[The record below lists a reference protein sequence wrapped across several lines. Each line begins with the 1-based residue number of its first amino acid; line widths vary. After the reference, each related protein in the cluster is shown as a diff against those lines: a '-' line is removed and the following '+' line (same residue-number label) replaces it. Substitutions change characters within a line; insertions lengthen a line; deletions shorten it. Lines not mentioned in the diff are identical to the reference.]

1 MNLDD
6 FEQRLRRQPLR
17 PVPPAWRDAILRSAA
32 AGHSSRSSTLNPQP
46 STCWR
51 DWLWPSPAAWAGL
64 AATWVVILALN
75 HAAAPQLSATGP
87 RFAGG
92 INSYV
97 LFSRLAEETDL
108 VSEMPTAPPTA
119 ERPRRAIPGPRSD
132 ARRRSLSA

>member
-6 FEQRLRRQPLR
+6 FEARLSRQPLR
-17 PVPPAWRDAILRSAA
+17 PVPPAWRDEVLRSAA

-46 STCWR
+46 STFWR
-51 DWLWPSPAAWAGL
+51 SWLWPSPVAWAGL

-75 HAAAPQLSATGP
+75 HAAAPPMSASGP
-87 RFAGG
+87 RFAGS

-97 LFSRLAEETDL
+97 LLSRLAEETDL
-108 VSEMPTAPPTA
+108 LSETPTAPPAA

-132 ARRRSLSA
+132 ARRRILSA

>member
-6 FEQRLRRQPLR
+6 FEARLGRQPLR
-17 PVPPAWRDAILRSAA
+17 PVPPAWRDAILD
-32 AGHSSRSSTLNPQP
+32 SSRPSTLNPQP
-46 STCWR
+46 STSWR
-51 DWLWPSPAAWAGL
+51 SWLWPSPVAWAGL

-87 RFAGG
+87 RFAGS

-97 LFSRLAEETDL
+97 LFTRLAEETGL
-108 VSEMPTAPPTA
+108 LSETPTAPPAA

-132 ARRRSLSA
+132 VPRRILSA

>member
-6 FEQRLRRQPLR
+6 FEARLRRQPLR
-17 PVPPAWRDAILRSAA
+17 PVPPAWREAILD
-32 AGHSSRSSTLNPQP
+32 SSQPSTINPQP

-51 DWLWPSPAAWAGL
+51 DWLWPSPVAWAGL

-75 HAAAPQLSATGP
+75 HAAGPQMSAGGP
-87 RFAGG
+87 RFAGS

-97 LFSRLAEETDL
+97 LLTRLAEEPQFDL
-108 VSEMPTAPPTA
+108 FSETPTAPPAA

-132 ARRRSLSA
+132 ARRRILSA